1 MDFMSF
7 LWWLKWDI
15 LRNKLIQ
22 AGISP
27 NDIQWV
33 DFNNIND
40 LNRLAEKI
48 MPSMIKANPNIANLI
63 KQNSSML
70 WAEKS
75 KEVCEVID
83 MW

>member
-63 KQNSSML
+63 KQNSSVL